1 MPEATFE
8 IQTVTP
14 LFLAGADQNTAEI
27 RAPSFRG
34 EMRYWLRAL
43 IGGLAGTNDEG
54 LIKVNN
60 AEAAVFGTT
69 DIGSALQVRVSQ
81 PSGKLSQ
88 FTENISKPDNSQQ
101 STGKGYLLWSMKL
114 KKPSRYYFEQ
124 GTKFLISLS
133 TRGEDDANLK
143 MGVAA
148 LWLLTHLGGIG
159 SRSRRCA
166 GSLTIKPQKGNTYD
180 FPFYIPADANSLKSQ
195 IEQGIA
201 VARSLYST
209 TQPSASYARFDSLS
223 PKTCHVWIL
232 QHEQPW
238 KTPEAAMENIGESLQ
253 RYRSKIPLNQRKV
266 FGLPLKGTQSKV
278 ERLASPL
285 LLRLVELQGQ
295 SYVCLAVL
303 FTTHYDVIPTKDYEV
318 IEMWSKEFRGRKAVQ
333 L

>member
-1 MPEATFE
+1 
-8 IQTVTP
+8 
-14 LFLAGADQNTAEI
+14 
-27 RAPSFRG
+27 
-34 EMRYWLRAL
+34 
-43 IGGLAGTNDEG
+43 
-54 LIKVNN
+54 
-60 AEAAVFGTT
+60 
-69 DIGSALQVRVSQ
+69 
-81 PSGKLSQ
+81 
-88 FTENISKPDNSQQ
+88 
-101 STGKGYLLWSMKL
+101 MKL
-114 KKPSRYYFEQ
+114 KRPSRYYYEQ
-124 GTKFLISLS
+124 GTNFLISLS
-133 TRGEDDANLK
+133 TRGEDEANLK

-166 GSLTIKPQKGNTYD
+166 GSLTITPKKGNTYD
-180 FPFYIPADANSLKSQ
+180 FPFYIPVDANTLKSQ
-195 IEQGIA
+195 LEHGIA

-238 KTPEAAMENIGESLQ
+238 KSPEAAMEDIGESLQ
-253 RYRSKIPLNQRKV
+253 RYRSKLPLNQRKV
-266 FGLPLKGTQSKV
+266 FGLPLKGVTV

-303 FTTHYDVIPTKDYEV
+303 FTTNYDEIPSKNYEV
-318 IEMWSKEFRGRKAVQ
+318 IEKWIKEFPGRKVVQ

>member
-1 MPEATFE
+1 MLEVTFE
-8 IQTVTP
+8 LQVVTP
-14 LFLAGADQNTAEI
+14 LFLAGADQNSAEI

-43 IGGLAGTNDEG
+43 IGGLVGTNNEG
-54 LIKVNN
+54 LIKVNV
-60 AEAAVFGTT
+60 AEAVVFGTT
-69 DIGSALQVRVSQ
+69 DRGSALQIRVSQ
-81 PSGKLSQ
+81 PSGRLSQ
-88 FTENISKPDNSQQ
+88 FTENISRPDKQQQ

-114 KKPSRYYFEQ
+114 KKPSRYYYEQ
-124 GTKFLISLS
+124 GTNFLISLS
-133 TRGEDDANLK
+133 TRGEDEANLK

-166 GSLTIKPQKGNTYD
+166 GSLTITPKKGNTYD
-180 FPFYIPADANSLKSQ
+180 FPFYIPADANSLKNQ

-201 VARSLYST
+201 VARSLYPT
-209 TQPSASYARFDSLS
+209 EQPSTSYARFDTLS
-223 PKTCHVWIL
+223 PKTCHIWIL
-232 QHEQPW
+232 QNEQPW

-253 RYRSKIPLNQRKV
+253 RCRSKIPLNQRKV
-266 FGLPLKGTQSKV
+266 FGLPLKGVQSKI

-303 FTTHYDVIPTKDYEV
+303 FTTHHDEIPTKDYEI
-318 IEMWSKEFRGRKAVQ
+318 IEMWAKEFRGRKVVQ